1 MFGAAVLFG
10 SSPHDSFSYA
20 FLRIA
25 IRRTDF
31 RYAAPAVRS
40 SPLPRSSSETA
51 TFTSPKR
58 QTTDNVHYNI
68 MCFLGSRPRPLP
80 ATWPDLSEMLQPFD
94 SDVEDLRRLA
104 SSVQHPIALDRRVC
118 DACIAVFRDATP
130 MVVPR
135 AVTHG
140 INLVRQELNRQ
151 LLRAPGQQRGGR
163 GRAGG

>member
-1 MFGAAVLFG
+1 
-10 SSPHDSFSYA
+10 
-20 FLRIA
+20 
-25 IRRTDF
+25 
-31 RYAAPAVRS
+31 
-40 SPLPRSSSETA
+40 
-51 TFTSPKR
+51 
-58 QTTDNVHYNI
+58 VHYNI
-68 MCFLGSRPRPLP
+68 MYFLGSRPRPFP

-118 DACIAVFRDATP
+118 DACIAVLFRDATP